1 MPEGVRLKVTHRH
14 DCHRCAQMKWSAS
27 LAAVLIV
34 ESRSRFNFIIIA
46 RIEPQILAAV
56 KKTGQEV
63 PGKCLKCK
71 TSVFDEVIS
80 AALPY
85 PAQ

>member
-1 MPEGVRLKVTHRH
+1 
-14 DCHRCAQMKWSAS
+14 MKWPAS

-63 PGKCLKCK
+63 PGKCLKGK
-71 TSVFDEVIS
+71 TRVFDEVIS